1 MSILLATEQKAQD
14 RIWEHFQNE
23 GAESFQQSSGRLRF
37 LVNLI
42 PRGSR
47 VLDVGVGAGVFESLA
62 LQRGLDVFCLDPSER
77 SIRALQ
83 SKLGL
88 GEQAQVGYSQD
99 MPFANESFDYVVMSE
114 VLEHLSDQVVT
125 DTVTEVHRVLVPGG
139 RMLGTVPSR
148 ESLDEQQVLCPC
160 CGDRFHRWG
169 HLQSFSPARIRDMFS
184 QGFVVEQVQER
195 PFESFAHLNWKGKS
209 FAVLRLL
216 QSRLGVRS
224 KQDRIWFVARKAGE
238 WNGPAERSLECD
250 SH

>member
-148 ESLDEQQVLCPC
+148 ESLDEQQVLAILAQAE
-160 CGDRFHRWG
+160 FK
-169 HLQSFSPARIRDMFS
+169 QSIVDAMTR
-184 QGFVVEQVQER
+184 
-195 PFESFAHLNWKGKS
+195 
-209 FAVLRLL
+209 
-216 QSRLGVRS
+216 
-224 KQDRIWFVARKAGE
+224 
-238 WNGPAERSLECD
+238 PAEAKPWFEYRRIFLTDKRINGRYATRPLCADSTLE
-250 SH
+250 HER